1 MKSAWK
7 ILFAGAAAAI
17 LCLALAACERR
28 PVGKV
33 QVFRCAD
40 GATVKAIFTEADET
54 MTMYLGDKTYK
65 LKHVPSASGAKYTDG
80 KVVFWNRGKGAY
92 IQIDGEVVHDGCT
105 LLE

>member
-1 MKSAWK
+1 MTSARK
-7 ILFAGAAAAI
+7 ILFAGAVAAM

-33 QVFRCAD
+33 HVFRCAG

-65 LKHVPSASGAKYTDG
+65 LKRVPSASDAKYTDG
-80 KVVFWNRGKGAY
+80 KVIFWNKGKGAY
-92 IQIDGEVVHDGCT
+92 IQIDGEVVHDGCA